1 MYNRDRNQNLREVF
15 KMVKLFVGPKGS
27 GKTKKLIEMA
37 NEVCK
42 EARGSV
48 VFVNKD
54 SRLMCNLHYSIRL
67 LNIQDYEIENTDNY
81 IGFLYGI
88 LSSDHDIEYIFID
101 SLLRHTNINMENV
114 PSFLEKLTNISEKYG
129 MDFIVSIS
137 SKLEDLPEEIKKYDI
152 L

>member
-1 MYNRDRNQNLREVF
+1 
-15 KMVKLFVGPKGS
+15 MVKLFVGPKGS

-37 NEVCK
+37 NEIRK
-42 EARGSV
+42 TARGSV

-67 LNIQDYEIENTDNY
+67 LNIQDYEIENVDNY

-88 LSSDHDIEYIFID
+88 LSSDHDIEFIFID

-114 PSFLEKLTNISEKYG
+114 PSFLEKLTKISEKYG

-137 SKLEDLPEEIKKYDI
+137 SRLEDLPEEIKRYDI
-152 L
+152 LK